1 MKTYNRILIS
11 ISVLLLIPLYF
22 VPIWRIDL
30 IAPQYPEGIGIK
42 IWLTKF
48 SGNVESI
55 NNLNHYIGMAHIDNT
70 MFPEF
75 VYLPYVLAG
84 VLAIGVWAAIS
95 KKLAWSVVWAATL
108 SLFGLFAM
116 VDMYLWGYDYG
127 HNLDPMAAIKVEGMA
142 YQPPLIGYK
151 KLLNFEAY
159 SLPDTGGYL
168 LAAALVLALFV
179 CLNQWLKNR
188 KSDALKQPI

>member
-1 MKTYNRILIS
+1 LKTYDRILIG
-11 ISVLLLIPLYF
+11 ISTLLLIPLYF

-30 IAPQYPEGIGIK
+30 VAPQYPEGIGIK
-42 IWLTKF
+42 IWLTEF

-55 NNLNHYIGMAHIDNT
+55 NNLNHYIGMARINNS

-75 VYLPYVLAG
+75 VYLPYILG
-84 VLAIGVWAAIS
+84 FILILGVWAAVS
-95 KKLAWSVVWAATL
+95 KSPLWAYIWAVIL

-116 VDMYLWGYDYG
+116 VDMYIWGYDYG
-127 HNLDPMAAIKVEGMA
+127 HNLDPTAAIKVEGMA

-159 SLPDTGGYL
+159 SLPDAGGYL
-168 LAAALVLALFV
+168 MAVSLILALSV
-179 CLNQWLKNR
+179 CVRQWLKNNKYR
-188 KSDALKQPI
+188 VH